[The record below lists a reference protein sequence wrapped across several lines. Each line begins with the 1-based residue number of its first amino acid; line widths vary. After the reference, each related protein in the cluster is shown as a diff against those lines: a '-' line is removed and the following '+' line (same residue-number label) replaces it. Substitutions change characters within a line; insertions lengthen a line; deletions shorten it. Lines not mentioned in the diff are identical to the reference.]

1 MLDIKLKQED
11 AKKAEIVRLTE
22 QVASLKTQV
31 LLERDKL
38 ETELEKLG
46 EANPGERMVL
56 QRLFLKYTY
65 VIEEKIAGLKERIA
79 EVEKRKKARIA
90 EIMEIR
96 KFRKGLQR
104 LREKAYEQYMA
115 EQQKEQQNLIDDRT
129 TVTYAR
135 NIMSTV
141 N

>member
-22 QVASLKTQV
+22 QAASLKTQV

-38 ETELEKLG
+38 ETELEKLS
-46 EANPGERMVL
+46 EIQSGERMSI

-65 VIEEKIAGLKERIA
+65 VIEEKIAGLKERITQ
-79 EVEKRKKARIA
+79 VEKQKRTKIA

-135 NIMSTV
+135 NIMSAV